1 MAARAQT
8 TSDKS
13 DFDAEA
19 IAGNSPEDSPN
30 RRSFAGMLP
39 LVGLGFWQAWWMTL
53 ASTSVVMG
61 PIQPTPGSMLLLLIV
76 TLAGYV
82 VATLAAPRLAP
93 YSSRPGLLW
102 LAAAAGAA
110 GTVMLALCTHMTLP
124 HAAGLSLEWAS
135 YILTSVFSA
144 LVLLMWG
151 ERWSTLASGNVGRHL
166 VYSFLLAFVLYFV
179 VCALPVVAGCAL
191 IALFAPLSALSLHLS
206 RNEPCRGDVPVAAV
220 RLEAR
225 RLIGFALALVAIS
238 VVFGAVQRMSSFD
251 GSTRTLQ
258 LLGMSVAGILTAAFA
273 FAMFVRDSV
282 ADPFSFYRP
291 IVPAITCGAA
301 LCLALPG
308 DLSFLGNGGVI
319 FGVYCLD
326 MFIMFAASDLAYRAR
341 TQVALI
347 FGSAIVATRAGTLIG
362 SWLGYTLMSSAFWNP
377 DMRVSLIACFIAA
390 VVLIG
395 STVFTEGSLRTLY
408 QPAQDQTRSRTP
420 DFDERCEQLAREAG
434 LTARELDVARLLA
447 RGRSIAHISEALG
460 IAPGTVKHHTSN
472 TYRKL
477 GVYDRQGLIDLVCEA
492 TSPE

>member
-1 MAARAQT
+1 M
-8 TSDKS
+8 
-13 DFDAEA
+13 
-19 IAGNSPEDSPN
+19 
-30 RRSFAGMLP
+30 
-39 LVGLGFWQAWWMTL
+39 
-53 ASTSVVMG
+53 
-61 PIQPTPGSMLLLLIV
+61 
-76 TLAGYV
+76 
-82 VATLAAPRLAP
+82 
-93 YSSRPGLLW
+93 
-102 LAAAAGAA
+102 
-110 GTVMLALCTHMTLP
+110 
-124 HAAGLSLEWAS
+124 
-135 YILTSVFSA
+135 
-144 LVLLMWG
+144 
-151 ERWSTLASGNVGRHL
+151 
-166 VYSFLLAFVLYFV
+166 
-179 VCALPVVAGCAL
+179 
-191 IALFAPLSALSLHLS
+191 
-206 RNEPCRGDVPVAAV
+206 

-362 SWLGYTLMSSAFWNP
+362 SWLGYALMSSAFWNP

-395 STVFTEGSLRTLY
+395 STVFTESNLRALY
-408 QPAQDQTRSRTP
+408 QPAQEPARP
-420 DFDERCEQLAREAG
+420 HVPNLDERCDFLGSEAG

-460 IAPGTVKHHTSN
+460 IAPGTVKHHASN

>member
-13 DFDAEA
+13 GLDAEA
-19 IAGNSPEDSPN
+19 ITGNSPEDSPN

-61 PIQPTPGSMLLLLIV
+61 PIQPAPGSMLLLLV
-76 TLAGYV
+76 ATLAGYV

-93 YSSRPGLLW
+93 YSNRPGLLP
-102 LAAAAGAA
+102 LAAAAGTA
-110 GTVMLALCTHMTLP
+110 GTMMLALCTHIALSHT
-124 HAAGLSLEWAS
+124 AGLALEWAG
-135 YILTSVFSA
+135 YILTAVFSA

-166 VYSFLLAFVLYFV
+166 VYSFLLAFALYFV

-191 IALFAPLSALSLHLS
+191 VALFAPLSALSLYLS

-220 RLEAR
+220 RLDAR
-225 RLIGFALALVAIS
+225 RLLGFALALMAVSI
-238 VVFGAVQRMSSFD
+238 VFGAVQRVSSFD

-273 FAMFVRDSV
+273 FAMFMRDSV

-291 IVPAITCGAA
+291 IVPAIACGMA

-308 DLSFLGNGGVI
+308 DLSFVGNGGVI

-326 MFIMFAASDLAYRAR
+326 MFIMFTASDLAYRAH

-347 FGSAIVATRAGTLIG
+347 FGSAIVATRTGTLIG
-362 SWLGYTLMSSAFWNP
+362 SSLGYALMSNASWSP
-377 DMRVSLIACFIAA
+377 DVRVSLIACFIVA
-390 VVLIG
+390 VIVIG
-395 STVFTEGSLRTLY
+395 STVFTEGGLRTLY
-408 QPAQDQTRSRTP
+408 QPAQEQTQPHVP
-420 DFDERCEQLAREAG
+420 DFDERCEQLARDAG